1 MGVGQ
6 KLSPPGSPKGE
17 VQVPVPDILEPG
29 TPERSR
35 PGRFSFYITILNN
48 LLFFRFMRFTCIQ
61 STTTKFFH
69 FPLQQK

>member
-6 KLSPPGSPKGE
+6 KLSPPGSPQGE

-35 PGRFSFYITILNN
+35 PGKVFFSLFWLLFDTILR
-48 LLFFRFMRFTCIQ
+48 LFQ
-61 STTTKFFH
+61 
-69 FPLQQK
+69 

>member
-6 KLSPPGSPKGE
+6 KLTPPGSPKGE

-35 PGRFSFYITILNN
+35 PGKVLLTPRLTVIMLN
-48 LLFFRFMRFTCIQ
+48 LAETEI
-61 STTTKFFH
+61 
-69 FPLQQK
+69 